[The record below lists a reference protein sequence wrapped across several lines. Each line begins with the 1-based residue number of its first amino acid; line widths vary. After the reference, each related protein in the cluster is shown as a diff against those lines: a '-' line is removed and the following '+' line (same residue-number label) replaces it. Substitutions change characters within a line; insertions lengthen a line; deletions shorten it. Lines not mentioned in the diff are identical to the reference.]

1 MGNDW
6 HSMNDN
12 KLRAHLDSALAERQ
26 GCAVLEDC
34 SYSDEEFEGLSQEF
48 RRRRFQLIG
57 ERRSAFE
64 RGADSRE
71 H

>member
-12 KLRAHLDSALAERQ
+12 QLRAHLDSALAERQ
-26 GCAVLEDC
+26 GFAVLEDC
-34 SYSDEEFEGLSQEF
+34 GYSDEEFGALTREF
-48 RRRRFQLIG
+48 QRRRFQLIG
-57 ERRSAFE
+57 LRRNAVAHGAERK
-64 RGADSRE
+64 E